1 MKSITYSSA
10 RQNLA
15 KVMERAC
22 SDREAVIVTR
32 ARNDS
37 VVILSLEE
45 YESLEET
52 AHLLRAPKNARR
64 LLASILELEEESG
77 IERELEE

>member
-22 SDREAVIVTR
+22 TDREPVIVTR

-45 YESLEET
+45 FEALEET
-52 AHLLRAPKNARR
+52 AHLLRSPKNARR
-64 LLASILELEEESG
+64 LLASIFELEEERG
-77 IERELEE
+77 GERELVD